1 VPSPLS
7 ATQTFETK
15 AAAASPWAEMLT
27 AKENTNTDRQ
37 AANGKYADL
46 IVW

>member
-1 VPSPLS
+1 LS

-15 AAAASPWAEMLT
+15 AAASPWAATQT

-37 AANGKYADL
+37 ATNGKYADL